1 MKKKILLRS
10 NLNIKLFFTPA
21 HNAQISYMKKKK
33 KRSGGK
39 EEKKGKIKKNDQ
51 NAIFASF
58 K

>member
-33 KRSGGK
+33 KEKRWKRGEKRKNKK
-39 EEKKGKIKKNDQ
+39 E
-51 NAIFASF
+51 
-58 K
+58 